1 MTQTVNRF
9 AEDYGSALEEYL
21 CAEKKE
27 AALSQAYEIG
37 RKALAEGVGPLEIV
51 SSHHKTLRE
60 VLSRLRAGEEHAGE
74 ERDRFLREAELFLL
88 EAFSSFEVA
97 NLRVQETNQA
107 LRHLNELLEKE
118 THRIAH
124 ALHDQTSQILVLV
137 HLELSQIEKD
147 LSPDREGLRK
157 VRKLLGDVEDQ
168 LRRLS
173 HELRPAVLDD
183 FGLKPALDFL
193 AQGVTERMKLSVQV
207 KGETEGRLPQ
217 KVETALYRIAQES
230 LANVSRHARATRVF
244 IELQRNARG
253 IRCTIHDDGVG
264 FDVAATL
271 GKGGKRGLGL
281 LGMRERLAA
290 LGGKLDVTSGCGQGT
305 RVVAELP
312 LNDVPDPSR
321 RRQEA

>member
-1 MTQTVNRF
+1 MKQTVNRF
-9 AEDYGSALEEYL
+9 AEEYGSALEGCL
-21 CAEKKE
+21 WAGKRE
-27 AALSQAYEIG
+27 AALNQAYEMG

-60 VLSRLRAGEEHAGE
+60 ILSRLRAEE

-88 EAFSSFEVA
+88 EAFSSFEAV

-124 ALHDQTSQILVLV
+124 ALHDQTAQSLVLV
-137 HLELSQIEKD
+137 HLELSQIEKG
-147 LSPDREGLRK
+147 LSPGRESLRK
-157 VRKLLGDVEDQ
+157 VRKLLWDVEDQ

-173 HELRPAVLDD
+173 HELRPVVLDD

-193 AQGVTERMKLSVQV
+193 AQGVAERMKLSVQV

-217 KVETALYRIAQES
+217 KVETVLYRIVQES

-244 IELQRNARG
+244 IELQRSGTG
-253 IRCTIHDDGVG
+253 IRCTIRDDGVG

-290 LGGKLDVTSGCGQGT
+290 LGGKLDIASDCGQGT
-305 RVVAELP
+305 RVVADLP
-312 LNDVPDPSR
+312 LDSVPDPSR
-321 RRQEA
+321 RKQEV